1 MEKSKI
7 ILHEENHKE
16 KDLEYFISE
25 LLLSAR
31 PRSGLSQFDLKS
43 VAGLELNLGPGAL
56 LLSGRE
62 WLDPSWIHSQPRG
75 LRASAPAWGRTPW
88 CSALHTHTHTEPVSS
103 SKPLPASQMKAGK
116 EIKRFAPATQQV
128 TGRAGKS
135 SPTVTP
141 VSPGETRPD
150 SPVSLLGKGRWSLM
164 QLISIGKWGYW
175 VILGACRMLQL
186 KPTGKL

>member
-1 MEKSKI
+1 M
-7 ILHEENHKE
+7 LCCC
-16 KDLEYFISE
+16 
-25 LLLSAR
+25 R
-31 PRSGLSQFDLKS
+31 G
-43 VAGLELNLGPGAL
+43 G
-56 LLSGRE
+56 SGR
-62 WLDPSWIHSQPRG
+62 IHPGFIPNPVGSEPRPQRGAGPRG
-75 LRASAPAWGRTPW
+75 AQH
-88 CSALHTHTHTEPVSS
+88 CTHTHTEPVSS

-175 VILGACRMLQL
+175 VKLGACRMLQL
-186 KPTGKL
+186 KPTGML